1 LERSQQLYH
10 WQHQNVITR
19 ADYMSS
25 TDTSDSVV
33 DSPSAVEP
41 ASRVDTDLPA
51 VAVTNEEPIARADTD
66 EVASISEATGS
77 AKDQGIPRV
86 LLIEEVE
93 EVNEANVPTADISS
107 SASPTARGASTEGSA
122 KADAPP
128 PLPINTAAIEPP
140 PATNDKVNISSSSEA
155 GNDPTSPVRPATTGS
170 ITFKETRSSGGGGAP
185 QSELDNSSG
194 TSSGHT
200 GARRMSAPAGSMPKS
215 ILKKQSSLPPGAS
228 FAGSSPSSKPPPLQR
243 MASAPLLDSAA
254 SHSVATDRTTPAAPK
269 DASAPRRQSRR
280 ISFSTELDMGVAL
293 DKGERYR
300 CRYSCGFVGYMEEV
314 SE

>member
-1 LERSQQLYH
+1 
-10 WQHQNVITR
+10 
-19 ADYMSS
+19 MSS

>member
-1 LERSQQLYH
+1 
-10 WQHQNVITR
+10 
-19 ADYMSS
+19 MSS

-155 GNDPTSPVRPATTGS
+155 GNDPTSPRVRPATTGS
-170 ITFKETRSSGGGGAP
+170 ITFKETRSSGGGGGAP